1 VIIGGG
7 LVGVELFG
15 ELTGFADGIAPLYKH
30 VNRDEVRFILLQAVD
45 RLMPEIDPKLA
56 AYGTDVLRQRRGA
69 DIRTNSKVEAIEP
82 GRVRLPSEI
91 IEADTIVLAAGV
103 VPSPVVAE
111 LPVDKDRRGHIVVEG
126 TMRCK
131 SHPEVWALGD
141 CALVPGP
148 DGKPYPGLAQHAL
161 REAKVLARNIVGALD
176 GRTPQPF
183 VYNTLGMMG
192 SLGHSKGFA
201 TLIKAR
207 VRGVSC
213 VVYSA
218 DLLLVADARLEP
230 ANTHHDRLDVRVFVH
245 ARYRQDQSG

>member
-1 VIIGGG
+1 
-7 LVGVELFG
+7 
-15 ELTGFADGIAPLYKH
+15 
-30 VNRDEVRFILLQAVD
+30 VD

-69 DIRTNSKVEAIEP
+69 DIRTNSKVEAIAP
-82 GRVRLPSEI
+82 GSVRLPSEI
-91 IEADTIVLAAGV
+91 IDADTIVLAAGV

-131 SHPEVWALGD
+131 SHPEIWALGD
-141 CALVPGP
+141 CASVPGP

-183 VYNTLGMMG
+183 IYNTLGMMG

-207 VRGVSC
+207 VRGFPAWFIRRTYYLLQMPGWSRRIRIMIDWTFALLFKPDIVKISLDTENL
-213 VVYSA
+213 VLDRKA
-218 DLLLVADARLEP
+218 DTVHATAQLRDKGAPRAELLVSS
-230 ANTHHDRLDVRVFVH
+230 
-245 ARYRQDQSG
+245 RQSATGGGV